1 MASTRPAAASA
12 LRNLAGATREQ
23 LGEVA
28 GGPSYRAAQMWEAC
42 MRPEVC
48 GGNASTAAWSL
59 QRPLGSITTLP
70 AALRQDMDASGYH
83 ASWGTVRTLQRS
95 ALDGT
100 VKLLVGLAP
109 EQRDAPDDGLVEA
122 VVIPA
127 HSPDAGAGP
136 DGGAA
141 GTVCV
146 SSQVGCSFSCRFC
159 RTGTQRRERNL
170 TGAQIAGQ
178 VLLADAAV
186 RREHACDAELS
197 EAERAVPVPSRI
209 RSVVFMGQGEP
220 LMNWPAVSQAIDI
233 LSDDRGPAPLSRR
246 RFTVSTVGVASRIP
260 LVADAGAR
268 LALSL
273 HSAVD
278 STRTAIMPTNARFP
292 LAEVQRSL
300 VEYLARA
307 GASRALAGGQRDARQ
322 PGNRHAHWARVS
334 LEVTLLRGVN
344 DDLDGDVDSICR
356 FAKGLGEGA
365 AHVNLIPFN
374 AWPGSTLRP
383 SSKGR
388 LLRFAERLRRKGVH
402 TTIRATRGRDILA
415 ACGQLHSE
423 VEASLR
429 Q

>member
-1 MASTRPAAASA
+1 
-12 LRNLAGATREQ
+12 
-23 LGEVA
+23 
-28 GGPSYRAAQMWEAC
+28 
-42 MRPEVC
+42 MRPEVLP
-48 GGNASTAAWSL
+48 GTGDAAQWSL
-59 QRPLGSITTLP
+59 QRPLGTVTTLP
-70 AALRQDMDASGYH
+70 AALRHELDASGHH

-95 ALDGT
+95 AQDGT
-100 VKLLVGLAP
+100 MKLLVGLAP
-109 EQRDAPDDGLVEA
+109 EQRDSPDAGLVEA

-127 HSPDAGAGP
+127 RSPDPDAGP
-136 DGGAA
+136 EGGAA

-146 SSQVGCSFSCRFC
+146 SSQVGCSFACRFC

-178 VLLADAAV
+178 VMLAEAAI
-186 RREHACDAELS
+186 RMEQARDAEAR
-197 EAERAVPVPSRI
+197 EPERAAPVPSRL

-233 LSDDRGPAPLSRR
+233 LSDDRGPSPLARR
-246 RFTVSTVGVASRIP
+246 RFTVSTVGVAPRIP

-307 GASRALAGGQRDARQ
+307 GGGRSGPGRKRDGHA
-322 PGNRHAHWARVS
+322 PGDRHAHWARVS

-344 DDLDGDVDSICR
+344 DDLDLDVDSICR
-356 FAKGLGEGA
+356 FARGLGEGA

-388 LLRFAERLRRKGVH
+388 LLRFAERLRRRGVH